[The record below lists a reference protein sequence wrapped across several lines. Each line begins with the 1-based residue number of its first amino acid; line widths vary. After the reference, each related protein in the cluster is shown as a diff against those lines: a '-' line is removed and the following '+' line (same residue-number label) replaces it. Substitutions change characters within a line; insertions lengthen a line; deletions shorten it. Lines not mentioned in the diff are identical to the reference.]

1 MNSVNIYIEANPN
14 PNSLKFVTDRMLLQ
28 NNEIKDYPDPKS
40 AIESPIALALFEFK
54 YIERVFIMSNFI
66 TITKN
71 DLVDWEEVK
80 LELRNFIKSSLRKME
95 KLLILSQAIKRK
107 KNHLKILTR
116 KLFKF
121 LKSIL
126 NQLLSRTVEQFNL
139 NLLKKE
145 L

>member
-71 DLVDWEEVK
+71 DLVDW
-80 LELRNFIKSSLRKME
+80 
-95 KLLILSQAIKRK
+95 
-107 KNHLKILTR
+107 
-116 KLFKF
+116 
-121 LKSIL
+121 
-126 NQLLSRTVEQFNL
+126 
-139 NLLKKE
+139 
-145 L
+145 